1 MKLIALC
8 GPAGCGKDTIADHL
22 TANHGFVRYAFA
34 GPLKDEVQAAYDMGD
49 IARVHLDSR
58 THKEMDVELLSLWHC
73 SDADFVQAVQP
84 PRWETMTGNERVQ
97 WLTKPRSWRW
107 VCQRWGTEYRRAQ
120 DDQYWLNKAG
130 DFISAA
136 KTGGMYG
143 FAAKNNPKGVVI
155 TDCRFQNEADF
166 VRTMGG
172 ELWHIRRPGIAAVS
186 AHVSENALEVG
197 NQDAMIGNVGTID
210 DLNQTVDLLMSEAA
224 HV

>member
-22 TANHGFVRYAFA
+22 TVNHGFARYAFA
-34 GPLKDEVQAAYDMGD
+34 GPLKDEVQAAYDMGA
-49 IARVHLDSR
+49 IARVALDSR
-58 THKEMDVELLSLWHC
+58 ERKELDVELLALWHC
-73 SDADFVQAVQP
+73 ADADFCQAVQP
-84 PRWETMTGNERVQ
+84 PDWRSMTGNERVM

-120 DDQYWLNKAG
+120 DDQYWLVKAG
-130 DFISAA
+130 EFIMQQS
-136 KTGGMYG
+136 K
-143 FAAKNNPKGVVI
+143 PVVI

-172 ELWHIRRPGIAAVS
+172 ELWHIRRPGIATVL

-210 DLNQTVDLLMSEAA
+210 DLNQTVDLLITEAA